1 MKVAAFLGSPRKN
14 GNTARLLN
22 EFLTGVG
29 ENSGIIIEKVFLQ
42 EYRISGCTACEGCKK
57 STGCVINDDMQKLYP
72 IIKKAEVLVFAMPIY
87 WWSMPGQM
95 KTFVDRFYGL
105 KDSERRGKKVYVF
118 MTYGG
123 AMPNSGPELVERTF
137 KDICDYVEMDLVKVY
152 GVCTDDYMP
161 VEENAEALKDVYELG
176 KGIINI

>member
-1 MKVAAFLGSPRKN
+1 MKIGAFLGSPRRN
-14 GNTARLLN
+14 GNTAQLLR
-22 EFLTGVG
+22 EFLRGAA
-29 ENSGIIIEKVFLQ
+29 ENKDTAVEEVFLQ
-42 EYRISGCTACEGCKK
+42 EKRIYNCTACEGCKT

-72 IIKKAEVLVFAMPIY
+72 IIKEADILVFAMPIY

-105 KDSERRGKKVYVF
+105 KKNERSGKKAFVL

-137 KDICDYVEMDLVKVY
+137 RDIFDYIDIDLVKVY
-152 GVCTDDYMP
+152 GVCTDEYIP
-161 VEENAEALKDVYELG
+161 VEENVVALREVYEIG
-176 KGIINI
+176 ASING